1 MRPVSIYTALVLA
14 LVAAT
19 SLLFAV
25 AYAAPEARTG
35 IAVAAVV
42 AVVLQPAMF
51 VIARRFTGTQFLAG
65 WGIGAMAC
73 AVALVGLGLALRAA
87 GLPQDGP
94 MLALATSL
102 FLTELVEPLLLQQ
115 S

>member
-1 MRPVSIYTALVLA
+1 VRPVSVYTALVLA

-25 AYAAPEARTG
+25 AYAAPEARVG

-51 VIARRFTGTQFLAG
+51 VVARRFKGAEFLAG
-65 WGIGAMAC
+65 WGIGALAC
-73 AVALVGLGLALRAA
+73 GVALLGVGMALRAA
-87 GLPQDGP
+87 GLPTDAP